1 VEENLSQQSW
11 QVLLWKFRW
20 PLTVLILGLA
30 ALGGG
35 ILITQ
40 KTSLSGEE
48 VVILENARENS
59 SGEIVVEISG
69 AVEKPG
75 VYKLTFGSRV
85 EDLLIAAGGVTARV
99 DRTWLEKN
107 LNRAG
112 KLTDGQKIFLPNIG
126 QQSSSSTAKVLGGEV
141 SGSNN
146 INGTLENLININTA
160 GASELDTLDEIGR
173 ERAQNIIEG
182 RPYSSVEELVS
193 RKIISLSVFEKIKN
207 KISVY

>member
-1 VEENLSQQSW
+1 MEENLSQQSW

-112 KLTDGQKIFLPNIG
+112 KLTDGQKIFLPTIG